1 MVKTPVYMDYHATTP
16 VDERV
21 LEAMMPFY
29 TEYFGNAASVQHRFG
44 WIAKEAVENAR
55 KKVAEAIHAEPRE
68 IIFTSGAT
76 ESNNLAIK
84 GAAESLK
91 VKGNHIIT
99 TQIEHKCVL
108 DSCKRLEQL
117 GFDITYLPVDRFGK
131 VNIDDISNTITSETI
146 LVSVMAANNEIGTIQ
161 PIEEIGKLCTERG
174 VLFHTDATQAVGKYP
189 IDVIKMNI
197 HLLSFASHKIY
208 GPKGVG
214 ALYVRSH
221 QPRVTV
227 QTQMDGAGHEHGLRS
242 GTLNV
247 PGIVGFGK
255 AVQISLEEMEDENAR
270 LVKLRNR
277 LEEKLLSIEH
287 TTMNGHPS
295 ERLPNNLNVTFHGF
309 RGDQLM
315 TEVPDVA
322 VSAGSACVSEDIGD
336 MDYSHVLRAIGV
348 TPEDGRS
355 TIRFGLGRFTT
366 EEEVDVAAARFIH
379 AVRALRTYSLEGIQ

>member
-1 MVKTPVYMDYHATTP
+1 MDYHATTP

-29 TEYFGNAASVQHRFG
+29 TEHFGNAASLQHRFG

-55 KKVAEAIHAEPRE
+55 KKIADAIHANPRE

-84 GAAESLK
+84 GAAGKLT
-91 VKGNHIIT
+91 VQGNHIIT
-99 TQIEHKCVL
+99 TQTEHKCVL
-108 DSCKRLEQL
+108 DSCKSLEQQ
-117 GFDITYLPVDRFGK
+117 GFNVTYLPVDRYGQI
-131 VNIDDISNTITSETI
+131 NADDISNSITSKTI

-161 PIEEIGKLCTERG
+161 PIEEIGKMCTERG

-189 IDVIKMNI
+189 VDVMKMNV
-197 HLLSFASHKIY
+197 HLLSFASHKMY

-214 ALYVRSH
+214 ALYIRSH
-221 QPRVTV
+221 NPRVAI

-255 AVQISLEEMEDENAR
+255 AVQIAMEEMDGENAR
-270 LVKLRNR
+270 VVKLRNR
-277 LEEKLLSIEH
+277 LKEKLLSIEH

-295 ERLPNNLNVTFHGF
+295 ERLPNNLNITFHGV

-315 TEVPDVA
+315 TEVNDVA
-322 VSAGSACVSEDIGD
+322 VSAGSACVSEEIGD
-336 MDYSHVLRAIGV
+336 TDYSHVLRSIGV

-366 EEEVDVAAARFIH
+366 EEEVDIVAERFIH